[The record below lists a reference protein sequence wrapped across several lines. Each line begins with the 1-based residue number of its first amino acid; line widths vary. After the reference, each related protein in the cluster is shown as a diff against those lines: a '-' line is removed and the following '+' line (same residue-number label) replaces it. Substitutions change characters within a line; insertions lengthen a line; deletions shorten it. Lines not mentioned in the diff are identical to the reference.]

1 MEHNRII
8 PTKHIKGEK
17 LKKRLKT
24 LSSFVQYGNFK
35 DFKDG
40 DISYNPNVPSYS
52 ANYQLNNDDYNVQQL
67 RKRYDIS
74 TKRSPKLKL
83 RGSGDLKGSSVG
95 SKELEFN
102 FIRNKEENVYFSDSI
117 NFKPTE

>member
-17 LKKRLKT
+17 LKKIENFKF
-24 LSSFVQYGNFK
+24 FVQYGNFK

-102 FIRNKEENVYFSDSI
+102 FIRNKRRKCVF
-117 NFKPTE
+117 F